1 MKAIP
6 LFVSLA
12 LALARMASGQ
22 AYGEAIQLNQPA
34 VRSTGSAVSVPAGAF
49 GMPTGQPQ
57 QGGVQVVN
65 DMYRGLSD
73 CRCAESPNFS
83 PGPAE
88 VTPNTQITLSSPSP
102 DATIYFTSDGWTPTE
117 SSKRY
122 IGPITIT
129 ANTRL
134 QAFAVEP
141 QKLPSPVVAATYEVT
156 GAADPPPT
164 SVMAF
169 GKILVK
175 GTELR
180 LVTCSKVSSET
191 AKVGDRV
198 PLLLDQ
204 DLMVGSDVVA
214 PRGMSADGEITKVEQ
229 AGKGG
234 KSGLLVFNLRSF
246 DARGISIRLNGVF
259 TLIAPDI
266 AGQMQKISNPSMVHI
281 AEPLP
286 VGNEAEIVPGM
297 TLTAAVATDTELR
310 H

>member
-1 MKAIP
+1 MKAIL
-6 LFVSLA
+6 LFVSFAFA
-12 LALARMASGQ
+12 LVRIAAGQ
-22 AYGEAIQLNQPA
+22 AYREAIQLSQPA
-34 VRSTGSAVSVPAGAF
+34 VHSTGSAVSMPAGPL
-49 GMPTGQPQ
+49 GMQAGEPQ

-65 DMYRGLSD
+65 DMYRGLPD
-73 CRCAESPNFS
+73 CHCAQSPIFS

-88 VTPNTQITLSSPSP
+88 VTPNTQVTLSSPNP
-102 DATIYFTSDGWTPTE
+102 NATIYFTSDGWTPTE
-117 SSKRY
+117 ASKRY

-129 ANTRL
+129 ASTRL
-134 QAFAVEP
+134 QAFAKEP

-156 GAADPPPT
+156 KPGAPPPT
-164 SVMAF
+164 SVSAF

-180 LVTCSKVSSET
+180 LVTCSRVSSDT

-204 DLMVGSDVVA
+204 DLMVGGDVVA
-214 PRGMSADGEITKVEQ
+214 PRGMSVDAEITKVEQ
-229 AGKGG
+229 AGSGG
-234 KSGLLVFNLRSF
+234 KSGMLVFNLRSF
-246 DARGISIRLNGVF
+246 DARGISVRLSGVF

-266 AGQMQKISNPSMVHI
+266 AGQLQKISNPSMVHI

-286 VGNEAEIVPGM
+286 VGNQAEIVPGM
-297 TLTAAVATDTELR
+297 ALTAAVATDTELR